1 MIKFKAILKDIG
13 IGAGIFLGFF
23 VAAFL
28 VLFLGV
34 NIFYEKN
41 LIPEHIALIIVFAGA
56 LTAGTT
62 TTILYFIKRKKNKH
76 KFFSAVGA
84 KIIFFLF
91 LFQGFINAFKSEII
105 LTTEAAQKL
114 VEMEWTIFSIA
125 MTAFVFWHVIVSKF
139 LENPP
144 KNTGFGDERINA
156 IIDKQ
161 LFYKDTVNF
170 SYNLTLLTTS
180 MLCLVF
186 ATPSIFVT
194 GKINFLNQFALL
206 FNITIVTNALMVI
219 FYDIARPLT
228 SQFIIKKNNKMTDE
242 EIDDEIALSLLEE
255 TAKDALKDGD
265 KKLTQEEI
273 TTLFKQILQEA
284 KKKNTNEGLTQPQ
297 LTEKEQTNELNA

>member
-34 NIFYEKN
+34 NIFYKKN

-84 KIIFFLF
+84 KVIFFLF

-105 LTTEAAQKL
+105 LTTETAQKL

-144 KNTGFGDERINA
+144 KNTVFGDERINA
-156 IIDKQ
+156 IVDKQ

-180 MLCLVF
+180 MMCLVF

-219 FYDIARPLT
+219 FYDISSPLVV
-228 SQFIIKKNNKMTDE
+228 QLIIKKKHKMTDE
-242 EIDDEIALSLLEE
+242 QISDEILLAITEE
-255 TAKDALKDGD
+255 RLNDLMKDGE
-265 KKLTQEEI
+265 KQLSKEEI
-273 TTLFKQILQEA
+273 TSLSKEVIAEIKEREELES
-284 KKKNTNEGLTQPQ
+284 K
-297 LTEKEQTNELNA
+297 EKTNELNA

>member
-34 NIFYEKN
+34 NIFYKKN

-84 KIIFFLF
+84 KVIFFLF

-105 LTTEAAQKL
+105 LTTETAQKL

-144 KNTGFGDERINA
+144 KNTVFGDERINA
-156 IIDKQ
+156 IVDKQ

-219 FYDIARPLT
+219 FYDISSPLVV
-228 SQFIIKKNNKMTDE
+228 QLIIKKKHKMTDE
-242 EIDDEIALSLLEE
+242 QISDEILLAITEE
-255 TAKDALKDGD
+255 RLNDLMKDGE
-265 KKLTQEEI
+265 KQLSKEEI
-273 TTLFKQILQEA
+273 TSLSKEVIDEIKEREELES
-284 KKKNTNEGLTQPQ
+284 K
-297 LTEKEQTNELNA
+297 EKTNELNA

>member
-34 NIFYEKN
+34 NIFYKKN

-84 KIIFFLF
+84 KVIFFLF
-91 LFQGFINAFKSEII
+91 LFQGFINAFQSEII
-105 LTTEAAQKL
+105 LTTETAQKL

-139 LENPP
+139 IDNSTKEN
-144 KNTGFGDERINA
+144 GFGDERLN
-156 IIDKQ
+156 IITKKQ
-161 LFYKDTVNF
+161 GIYKDAINF
-170 SYNLTLLTTS
+170 SYNLTLLTIS
-180 MLCLVF
+180 MLCLVLT
-186 ATPSIFVT
+186 TPSIFVT
-194 GKINFLNQFALL
+194 GEINIYNQFILL
-206 FNITIVTNALMVI
+206 FNITIVINALMVI
-219 FYDIARPLT
+219 FYDISSPLVV
-228 SQFIIKKNNKMTDE
+228 QLIIKKKHKMTDE
-242 EIDDEIALSLLEE
+242 QISDEILLAITEE
-255 TAKDALKDGD
+255 RLNNLMKDGE
-265 KKLTQEEI
+265 KQLSKEEI
-273 TTLFKQILQEA
+273 TSLA
-284 KKKNTNEGLTQPQ
+284 KEVIAEIKEREELESK
-297 LTEKEQTNELNA
+297 EKTNELNA